1 MGYLHRQSGWRRLL
15 FALAVTGLPVIAG
28 ADSPLSEI
36 PAIDTSEV
44 WSPGPVDVVEDSSQS
59 WNDQPDDEFLWA
71 GDRNF
76 GLLMSFDP
84 DDEEVFLGWQVEF

>member
-1 MGYLHRQSGWRRLL
+1 MRHLHRQSGWLPL
-15 FALAVTGLPVIAG
+15 MIALSVMGLPVVAI
-28 ADSPLSEI
+28 ADSIFSEI
-36 PAIDTSEV
+36 LSVDTSEA
-44 WSPGPVDVVEDSSQS
+44 WSPGPVDATGESGQA
-59 WNDQPDDEFLWA
+59 WNDETDNEFLWA